1 MAPNVAQARAR
12 QARLGQGTTRQWW
25 RWLMPAAAV
34 MLAQG
39 ANRGC
44 GAGLGRSTVAGAAV
58 EAVAQGGWAKPGL
71 TDTMAQVGRE
81 KRNEVKVDGPS
92 PSPFIKLASSRKASR
107 QFRYYGEIFSQPAI
121 KKMIYL
127 GQIKTTQK
135 ENKIKYYF

>member
-12 QARLGQGTTRQWW
+12 QARLGQGTTRQWR
-25 RWLMPAAAV
+25 RWLVPAAAV
-34 MLAQG
+34 TLAQG

-44 GAGLGRSTVAGAAV
+44 GVGLGRSTVAGA
-58 EAVAQGGWAKPGL
+58 AVAQGGWAKPGL
-71 TDTMAQVGRE
+71 TDTVAQVGRE
-81 KRNEVKVDGPS
+81 KSNEVKVDGPS

-107 QFRYYGEIFSQPAI
+107 QFRYYGEIFSQPVI

-127 GQIKTTQK
+127 GQIKKTQK